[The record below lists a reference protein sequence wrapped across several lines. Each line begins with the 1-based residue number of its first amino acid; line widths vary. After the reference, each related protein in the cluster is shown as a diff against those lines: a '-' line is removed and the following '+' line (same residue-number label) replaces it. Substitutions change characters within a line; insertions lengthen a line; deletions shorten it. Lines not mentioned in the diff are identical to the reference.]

1 MNLLELIKWSWNE
14 AKNNPNRS
22 CINDY
27 SYEKG
32 YSQWNLFIPKSDYFE
47 KQCYESLSKVYGCGL
62 KKILVDILIPNLHG
76 HTTQLDIVF
85 INRSGIYAIECK
97 NYSCYIEGD
106 NKNKWIRREFNGAVN
121 KVENPIIQNNN
132 HVKCLNK
139 LLDYPNEYFKN
150 IVTFAD
156 SCKFNYN
163 NNSDMEYDTRVISY
177 SCLKS
182 TLRGLTKSS
191 EQILSDD
198 MIYEIYD
205 ELSQYARYSYEDRM
219 KHLAYVQAIK

>member
-1 MNLLELIKWSWNE
+1 MNFIELLKWAWQD
-14 AKNNPNRS
+14 AKDSSHS

-47 KQCYESLSKVYGCGL
+47 KQCYEVLSKVYGCGL
-62 KKILVDILIPNLHG
+62 KKILVDILIPNLNG

-121 KVENPIIQNNN
+121 KVENPIIQNSN

-163 NNSDMEYDTRVISY
+163 NNSNLEYDTRVINYSY
-177 SCLKS
+177 LKS
-182 TLRGLTKSS
+182 TLRDLTKSS